1 MHHILAHTDNVS
13 QMHRNQIFTEIKK
26 TCIYVLRHQ
35 IKRNPLLSSLLQPSS
50 ASTSMSTTA
59 ATSHLGG
66 ANGLD

>member
-1 MHHILAHTDNVS
+1 MKI
-13 QMHRNQIFTEIKK
+13 
-26 TCIYVLRHQ
+26 
-35 IKRNPLLSSLLQPSS
+35 NPSFLSHSILQPSS